1 MSEISTDAEQAPA
14 ILVVGHGTR
23 STAGVE
29 EFHQLAAHIQRRFP
43 DRLCATG
50 FLEFCRPTIAE
61 GLQKLL
67 ADGARSITAIPG
79 MLMAAGHAK
88 NDIPSEL
95 NEFSAQH
102 AGISITYGVEL
113 GVHAKMLEAASDR
126 IATAEAQFDEH
137 YRREDTVL
145 LVIGRGASDSD
156 ANSNICKITRML
168 WEGMGFG
175 WAETG
180 FSGVT
185 TPLVPDALKHVA
197 RLGFKN
203 IIVFP
208 YFLFTGRLVDRIYQQ
223 TDEFQSAHPELSI
236 VKASY
241 LNDHPMVIE
250 ALFDRLS
257 ETETG
262 NGNMNCQLCHYREQI
277 IGFESRQGAP
287 QVGHHHH
294 VRGIGTDAD
303 QHDPSGHSHHD
314 SIGHSHGHSHH
325 HDHAHD
331 HGSVGTIR
339 LITTRPYKK

>member
-1 MSEISTDAEQAPA
+1 MTKANNTIETPA

-23 STAGVE
+23 SVAGVN
-29 EFHQLAAHIQRRFP
+29 EFHQLATHLRGHFP
-43 DRLCATG
+43 DRLCSTG

-61 GLQKLL
+61 GLYELL
-67 ADGARSITAIPG
+67 EQGARRIIAIPG

-95 NEFSAQH
+95 NDFMAQH
-102 AGISITYGVEL
+102 PGVEITYGVEL
-113 GVHAKMLEAASDR
+113 GVHAKMLRAAAER
-126 IATAEAQFDEH
+126 IDAAETEFGAG
-137 YRREDTVL
+137 YRREDTL
-145 LVIGRGASDSD
+145 LVVIGRGASDSD

-185 TPLVPDALKHVA
+185 TPLVPDVLQRAAKI
-197 RLGFKN
+197 GFKN

-223 TDEFQSAHPELSI
+223 ADEFQADNPDFKV

-241 LNDHPMVIE
+241 LNDHPQVIE
-250 ALFDRLS
+250 ALLDRLK
-257 ETETG
+257 ETEEG
-262 NGNMNCQLCHYREQI
+262 SGNMNCQMCHYREQI

-303 QHDPSGHSHHD
+303 HDHHAHGHHHH
-314 SIGHSHGHSHH
+314 GHDHHHHGHDHPHGHS
-325 HDHAHD
+325 DAPSA
-331 HGSVGTIR
+331 GAVR
-339 LITTRPYKK
+339 LITMKPFK

>member
-1 MSEISTDAEQAPA
+1 MANNTNEAPA

-23 STAGVE
+23 SVAGVN
-29 EFHQLAAHIQRRFP
+29 EFYQLASHIRARFP
-43 DRLCATG
+43 EQLCATG
-50 FLEFCRPTIAE
+50 FLEFCRPTIEE
-61 GLQKLL
+61 GLHELIEK
-67 ADGARSITAIPG
+67 GARRIISIPG

-95 NEFSAQH
+95 NEFMAQH
-102 AGISITYGVEL
+102 PGVEITYGVEL
-113 GVHAKMLEAASDR
+113 GVHAKMLRAAKERIEA
-126 IATAEAQFDEH
+126 AEAQFGTD
-137 YRREDTVL
+137 YRREDTL
-145 LVIGRGASDSD
+145 LVLIGRGASDSD

-185 TPLVPDALKHVA
+185 TPLVPDVLQRAAKI
-197 RLGFKN
+197 GFKN

-223 TDEFQSAHPELSI
+223 ADEFQTENPDFKV

-241 LNDHPMVIE
+241 LNDHPLVIE
-250 ALFDRLS
+250 TLLDRLK
-257 ETETG
+257 ETEEGT
-262 NGNMNCQLCHYREQI
+262 GNMNCQMCHYREQI
-277 IGFESRQGAP
+277 IGFESRQGAS

-303 QHDPSGHSHHD
+303 HDHH
-314 SIGHSHGHSHH
+314 HSHGHHH
-325 HDHAHD
+325 HDHSHSHAP
-331 HGSVGTIR
+331 GPGAVR
-339 LITTRPYKK
+339 LVTTKPLK